1 MRLMITGRHVTITPA
16 LRQYI
21 ETRMRRLDR
30 YGVKLTSLQ
39 VLLGVEKFHHAAEV
53 IGVFHGRRLQAKV
66 STQEMYVSIDQVIDK
81 LETQIRKV
89 KERLV
94 SHKARSHERPLLLL
108 REDAP
113 SISQLEVTRPIL
125 RQLSLKEAME
135 ELHGVPSGIV
145 VFQDAVS
152 GDVQVIQ
159 RLSDGKISLIAPEK
173 PRPRP
178 RASHGRT

>member
-30 YGVKLTSLQ
+30 YGVKLT
-39 VLLGVEKFHHAAEV
+39 
-53 IGVFHGRRLQAKV
+53 RRLQAKV

-113 SISQLEVTRPIL
+113 SLTQLEVTRPIL

-135 ELHGVPSGIV
+135 EVHGVPSGIV

-159 RLSDGKISLIAPEK
+159 RLSDGKISLIDPEK

>member
-39 VLLGVEKFHHAAEV
+39 VLLGVEKFYHVAEV

-94 SHKARSHERPLLLL
+94 SHKARSRERPLLLL
-108 REDAP
+108 REDGP
-113 SISQLEVTRPIL
+113 LLSQLEVTRPVL
-125 RQLSLKEAME
+125 RQLSLKEAIE
-135 ELHGVPSGIV
+135 ELNGGPSGIV

-152 GDVQVIQ
+152 GGVQVIQ
-159 RLSDGKISLIAPEK
+159 RLSDGKISLIAPEQ
-173 PRPRP
+173 PPA